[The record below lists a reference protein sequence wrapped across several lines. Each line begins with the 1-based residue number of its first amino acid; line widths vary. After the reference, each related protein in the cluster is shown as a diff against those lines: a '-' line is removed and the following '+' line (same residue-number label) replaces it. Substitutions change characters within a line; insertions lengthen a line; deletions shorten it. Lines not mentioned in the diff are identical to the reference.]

1 MKKLLFA
8 IMAIFAAV
16 VATAQTQNYVIDV
29 KDFNELKVT
38 DGVNVIWKCD
48 ADSAGLVS
56 FTTTPEMVPLILLE
70 NKKNQLKIELQDVE
84 HILKHIPT
92 LTVYSNFVKSMSN
105 NADSTVYLVDP
116 EPTAEINL
124 RVVGN
129 GRIVANS
136 LKATTVDAKVDTGSG
151 RIVLGGITQLLK
163 LRNAGAG
170 TIEAANLQ
178 ADEGAFTVLGT
189 GSIDC
194 WVTDKLSVKGLGSGK
209 VYLKGDAEV
218 KNRTLGTVK
227 VVNVE

>member
-92 LTVYSNFVKSMSN
+92 LTVYSNFVKSVSN

-136 LKATTVDAKVDTGSG
+136 LKATTVDAKVDTGS
-151 RIVLGGITQLLK
+151 
-163 LRNAGAG
+163 G